1 MLYEFILKLSAK
13 NAWRGQFLRV
23 SKSIWRVKCIAKS
36 HEIEDEFYDFILTKQ
51 PHSSKCSISGMR
63 HSRLQ
68 EWGSMSRFGQQRSAE
83 IAVKCSL

>member
-36 HEIEDEFYDFILTKQ
+36 HEIEDEFYDFILTKHRVIAFNTEPQ
-51 PHSSKCSISGMR
+51 RIESSLY
-63 HSRLQ
+63 RL
-68 EWGSMSRFGQQRSAE
+68 E
-83 IAVKCSL
+83 C

>member
-51 PHSSKCSISGMR
+51 A
-63 HSRLQ
+63 L
-68 EWGSMSRFGQQRSAE
+68 AE
-83 IAVKCSL
+83 AAQAVPPLLRAREVQPKN

>member
-51 PHSSKCSISGMR
+51 PWPPR
-63 HSRLQ
+63 AVP
-68 EWGSMSRFGQQRSAE
+68 RFLGLDA
-83 IAVKCSL
+83 AHFA

>member
-51 PHSSKCSISGMR
+51 AQPPRVAPQLRGLDATH
-63 HSRLQ
+63 
-68 EWGSMSRFGQQRSAE
+68 FAQRSYVA
-83 IAVKCSL
+83 AQPAFSPRA

>member
-36 HEIEDEFYDFILTKQ
+36 HEIEDEFYDFILTKHRTLMARAGHIPKTQ
-51 PHSSKCSISGMR
+51 AGYGTAMATGVFVDTK
-63 HSRLQ
+63 
-68 EWGSMSRFGQQRSAE
+68 
-83 IAVKCSL
+83 

>member
-51 PHSSKCSISGMR
+51 T
-63 HSRLQ
+63 
-68 EWGSMSRFGQQRSAE
+68 
-83 IAVKCSL
+83 SLLICGAGLMPFMARNRMPMTTCLKV

>member
-51 PHSSKCSISGMR
+51 LFVCWLMNVARTPGPT
-63 HSRLQ
+63 
-68 EWGSMSRFGQQRSAE
+68 A
-83 IAVKCSL
+83 

>member
-36 HEIEDEFYDFILTKQ
+36 HEIEDEFYDFILTKHPVHNHLLIFDVLKVQ
-51 PHSSKCSISGMR
+51 PADVWARKASLSG
-63 HSRLQ
+63 
-68 EWGSMSRFGQQRSAE
+68 
-83 IAVKCSL
+83 

>member
-51 PHSSKCSISGMR
+51 GLIKQAFSLP
-63 HSRLQ
+63 
-68 EWGSMSRFGQQRSAE
+68 RFAAVFVF
-83 IAVKCSL
+83 IALRANQGKRP